1 MCRFRKHPVNH
12 ILEMA
17 EPSSYISEKIQHEQT
32 TEQNHYVSHD
42 SAVERKR
49 NNPSGILR
57 KREII
62 NIPFLLLA

>member
-1 MCRFRKHPVNH
+1 
-12 ILEMA
+12 MA